1 MSLIKNAPKP
11 LAKSVLIPL
20 RLTAAASATNAAIPK
35 KIFGSV
41 TRPLDLAKQTKLINC
56 NEKINEIM
64 KILKSLEKFSLWI
77 KRVSET
83 IKNKA
88 KGQKCDFLSML
99 LGTFSASLLGNLLTG
114 KGTFRAGEDTIR
126 AGQNFYCS
134 LIL

>member
-126 AGQNFYCS
+126 AGQNF
-134 LIL
+134 

>member
-1 MSLIKNAPKP
+1 MKNAPKP

-20 RLTAAASATNAAIPK
+20 RLTAAASATDSAIPK

-77 KRVSET
+77 KRVSKT

-126 AGQNFYCS
+126 AGQNF
-134 LIL
+134 

>member
-1 MSLIKNAPKP
+1 MKNAPKP

-20 RLTAAASATNAAIPK
+20 RLTAPASATDAAILK
-35 KIFGSV
+35 NIFGSV
-41 TRPLDLAKQTKLINC
+41 TRPLDLEKQTKLINC

-77 KRVSET
+77 KGVSET
-83 IKNKA
+83 IKNKT

-99 LGTFSASLLGNLLTG
+99 LVTFSASLLGNLLTG

-126 AGQNFYCS
+126 AGQNF
-134 LIL
+134 

>member
-1 MSLIKNAPKP
+1 MKNAPKP

-20 RLTAAASATNAAIPK
+20 RLTAAASATDAAIPK
-35 KIFGSV
+35 NIFGSV
-41 TRPLDLAKQTKLINC
+41 TRLLDLEKQTKLINC

-77 KRVSET
+77 KGVSET

-99 LGTFSASLLGNLLTG
+99 LVTFSASLLGNLLTG

-126 AGQNFYCS
+126 AGQNF
-134 LIL
+134 

>member
-1 MSLIKNAPKP
+1 MKNAPKP

-41 TRPLDLAKQTKLINC
+41 TRPLDLAKKTKLINC

-126 AGQNFYCS
+126 AGQNF
-134 LIL
+134 

>member
-1 MSLIKNAPKP
+1 MKNAPKP
-11 LAKSVLIPL
+11 LANSVLIPL

-35 KIFGSV
+35 KISGSV

-126 AGQNFYCS
+126 AGQNF
-134 LIL
+134 

>member
-1 MSLIKNAPKP
+1 MKNAPKP

-88 KGQKCDFLSML
+88 KGWKCDFLSML

-126 AGQNFYCS
+126 AGQNF
-134 LIL
+134 

>member
-1 MSLIKNAPKP
+1 MKNAPKP
-11 LAKSVLIPL
+11 LTKSVLIPL
-20 RLTAAASATNAAIPK
+20 RLTAAASAANAAIPK

-64 KILKSLEKFSLWI
+64 KIRKSLEKFSLWI
-77 KRVSET
+77 KGVSET

-88 KGQKCDFLSML
+88 KGQKYDFFSML

-126 AGQNFYCS
+126 AGQNF
-134 LIL
+134 

>member
-1 MSLIKNAPKP
+1 MKNAPKP

>member
-1 MSLIKNAPKP
+1 MKNAPKP

-56 NEKINEIM
+56 NEKIDEIM

-126 AGQNFYCS
+126 AGQNF
-134 LIL
+134 

>member
-1 MSLIKNAPKP
+1 MKNAPKP

-35 KIFGSV
+35 KISGSV

-126 AGQNFYCS
+126 AGQNF
-134 LIL
+134 

>member
-1 MSLIKNAPKP
+1 MKNAPKP
-11 LAKSVLIPL
+11 LAKSVLISL

-126 AGQNFYCS
+126 AGQNF
-134 LIL
+134 

>member
-1 MSLIKNAPKP
+1 MKNAPKP

-20 RLTAAASATNAAIPK
+20 RLTAAASATDSAIPK

-126 AGQNFYCS
+126 AGQNF
-134 LIL
+134 

>member
-35 KIFGSV
+35 KISGSV

-126 AGQNFYCS
+126 AGQNF
-134 LIL
+134 

>member
-1 MSLIKNAPKP
+1 MKNAPKP

-114 KGTFRAGEDTIR
+114 KGTFRGGEDTIR
-126 AGQNFYCS
+126 AGQNF
-134 LIL
+134 

>member
-1 MSLIKNAPKP
+1 MKNAPKP

-126 AGQNFYCS
+126 AGQNF
-134 LIL
+134 

>member
-1 MSLIKNAPKP
+1 MKNAPKP

-41 TRPLDLAKQTKLINC
+41 RRPLDLAKQTKLINC

-126 AGQNFYCS
+126 AGQNF
-134 LIL
+134 